1 MNSIN
6 RDEKFH
12 DFLSKEKIMWKFN
25 LSRKPWWGEQYKRL
39 IVPTKQSL
47 YKFIGKSL
55 LTWSDLD
62 EVWLD
67 VEVNLNNRPL
77 TYTEED
83 LEYSVLTPNSMIL
96 GRDIE
101 LLDDSPEVEEVSG
114 GSDRDMYTNA
124 RKQLG
129 KDGFIIVIRN
139 GKIVG

>member
-1 MNSIN
+1 MV
-6 RDEKFH
+6 RV
-12 DFLSKEKIMWKFN
+12 
-25 LSRKPWWGEQYKRL
+25 G
-39 IVPTKQSL
+39 
-47 YKFIGKSL
+47 
-55 LTWSDLD
+55 
-62 EVWLD
+62 WLD

-77 TYTEED
+77 TYTDED

-114 GSDRDMYTNA
+114 RSDRDIYTNV